1 MKVSR
6 YWEAGIARKLGLIL
20 DFNCRW
26 QQNLKYTCNLA
37 QVTFDL
43 YRNTKACFLMLEIK
57 SNVKKKK
64 NGNTFVKLEG
74 DIGHRKMQDRYFR
87 DSYF

>member
-1 MKVSR
+1 
-6 YWEAGIARKLGLIL
+6 
-20 DFNCRW
+20 
-26 QQNLKYTCNLA
+26 
-37 QVTFDL
+37 
-43 YRNTKACFLMLEIK
+43 MLEIK
-57 SNVKKKK
+57 SNVKKK